1 MAMRGEHFLI
11 DDFENGV
18 GPVPESK
25 PAAVNPL
32 DFIGDV
38 QERSTTAPKPPQ
50 PPSLRNAGGFP
61 AHRKRDVQSRFKKS
75 RQEKDDHDVVDCQDV
90 ATQNTPPQDGADYKS
105 RPGDNEF
112 MRSVRPSVDEE
123 NRHRLAE
130 MSPEEIEEER
140 AELLKSLDPSLIQR
154 LLGRATLEEIGKA
167 TIEEGGSNADFPG
180 LEKEQEDIK
189 PKAAKPRKSVK
200 FAEEEPQVSKPPKVV
215 HHMPWHAAA
224 PNDAEN
230 EVAGHVA
237 AAEEALPFDSSIHFP
252 SAPQPPSLDPS
263 SDTFLDDLH
272 AKYFPSLPEDP
283 EKLEWMRSKP
293 ENTYS
298 ASQTSL
304 DPKDIRFSF
313 AGALIPPS
321 VAAQIPVTAGLHH
334 HGDAPDA
341 AGYTIPELAMLAR
354 SSVPGQRC
362 MAFQTLGRLLY
373 RLGKG
378 EFGNAGDGSA
388 GTVGAEDTMGELARS
403 LWGEVEREGVIEI
416 CVAESE
422 GKVAGGRHVSARA
435 YATEAVWLWQKG
447 GGRRWKAA

>member
-1 MAMRGEHFLI
+1 MRGQHFLV

-18 GPVPESK
+18 GPVPESA
-25 PAAVNPL
+25 PASEPVNPF

-38 QERSTTAPKPPQ
+38 KERTTKAPRPPQ
-50 PPSLRNAGGFP
+50 PPSLRNTIGGFP
-61 AHRKRDVQSRFKKS
+61 AHHKRLVPAKFKKKTQDAATEETAVPGAAS
-75 RQEKDDHDVVDCQDV
+75 VSVDE
-90 ATQNTPPQDGADYKS
+90 ADYS
-105 RPGDNEF
+105 NRPGDNEF
-112 MRSVRPSVDEE
+112 MKSVRPSVDAE
-123 NRHRLAE
+123 NKQRLAD

-140 AELLKSLDPSLIQR
+140 AELLRSLDPSLIER
-154 LLGRATLEEIGKA
+154 LLGRATINEMGRA
-167 TIEEGGSNADFPG
+167 TIEEGGSDADFPG
-180 LEKEQEDIK
+180 LENKQEPVTQLTESQPTK
-189 PKAAKPRKSVK
+189 PKESKPRKSVT
-200 FAEEEPQVSKPPKVV
+200 FAEPAQDSASSKNHTK
-215 HHMPWHAAA
+215 
-224 PNDAEN
+224 DDI
-230 EVAGHVA
+230 AGHIS
-237 AAEEALPFDSSIHFP
+237 AAEESLPLDSTIHFP
-252 SAPQPPSLDPS
+252 QPTQPPSLDPTS
-263 SDTFLDDLH
+263 ATFLDDLH
-272 AKYFPSLPEDP
+272 DKYFPSLPSDP
-283 EKLEWMRSKP
+283 DKLAWMRSEP
-293 ENTYS
+293 PNTYA

-304 DPKDIRFSF
+304 NPKDIRFSF
-313 AGALIPPS
+313 AGTLIPPRL
-321 VAAQIPVTAGLHH
+321 AAQIPVTAGLHH

-362 MAFQTLGRLLY
+362 MAFQTLGRVMY

-388 GTVGAEDTMGELARS
+388 GTVGAEETLGELARG